1 MSRSKNITTLPKTP
15 RGQRVARALLLVPL
29 RILGWLTLAWLA
41 LAVALAGSDIG
52 RHELE
57 GELGKRLG
65 ALGSSVSIDGVH
77 IDWLGPGLRI
87 DGLRVHK
94 QGHEHMFLERVYVG
108 ASLRPNGSLRISHVD
123 VDQGRVLI
131 AEPAIADVR
140 ALLDDP
146 DGESG
151 ESGPLDLP
159 SIHVRGLQVDFRDP
173 AGAEHRLGVLDVS
186 MRGERNAPSRIGG
199 RFVLPKTPQATN
211 ATEIYIAG
219 LVSPA
224 GLLELNTISD
234 EVRLEEW
241 DFPGIEP
248 FDTLRKLS
256 PRGRITLFTRGS
268 VYLRGELDPRGELS
282 FRVRD
287 GALRVPGLD
296 HDVEDLQF
304 EFASR
309 FEPGEGQNFWTP
321 RAWRGSGKLNA
332 AWAEQTLQSGV
343 RIGADARPGLA
354 FESWIHAPGLH
365 VDAPA
370 LKALEG
376 PELLR
381 TLFAAVDPRG
391 HVNASVG
398 ITCEETVSP
407 GESILPKLELTVRV
421 ENDGALQ
428 GAYHGWPNPF
438 RPGIE
443 PMGFAMEAVCDD
455 VLVVFARTRRFPRRN
470 RLDVLWDGQHP
481 TGPVD
486 GLYQAWSNPV
496 DMPPFARGYGK
507 DETDLLLRV
516 PRIALDEDVERH
528 LPELWEIPELATVF
542 DDYGLEAG
550 TANATVHVSG
560 RREMVTP
567 AVRVDVEVRDVSAA
581 YHLYPLRTT
590 GLAGRIVVLEG
601 GFGQSSVAYDFTGDL
616 PSAERLDVS
625 GRLRMEQVS
634 PDSLVRAPRLDV
646 FQLGLEGL
654 DLQGED
660 VALLGEQIPELRE
673 SLEGYGATGRASV
686 GLSRH
691 SLDGGDYLTRIEVGT
706 EGGEVT
712 LRPSI
717 FPVQATDVRGR
728 VLIELLEPRV
738 AKVTETDEPAE
749 PSDDLAPAAAPP
761 LPRVVTRIA
770 PLLGRWPGRVPVS
783 LSATFGEEAEGRVLG
798 AAVSP
803 SNRELLGEVLLALD
817 QDPESWFS
825 DLEQVDL
832 QGATDFSY
840 TFRGD
845 PSGDASDVEQAYE
858 FRLREN
864 RLDQQIGIDLERLR
878 GTLRLADGAL
888 TGDTIDAQIGET
900 PIQLLDLRAERVGDA
915 LVAEADLVAR
925 GIPLRGPL
933 LGQMLEEESA
943 ELLSEEFGLRG
954 TIDVERG
961 HVRVKA
967 TEDGEPELVFSGEA
981 TVSDAFVAIGAPVSI
996 RSARVNLEELRV
1008 QGDEVRGW
1016 GRITDLYGQAV
1027 GRDLEQAE
1035 LWLSYHGTQLT
1046 LETLNSQFCRG
1057 RLTGIGADG
1066 TGRAPGPAFSVEL
1079 RSPYRFQ
1086 VGLSLE
1092 DIEVRQLLEGVFA
1105 SDIADRGYLDAQF
1118 SLRGELENL
1127 LEIEGSGYAAVNET
1141 VLWSVPVVRDLFSQL
1156 GFDETA
1162 IFDEMETAFRIAN
1175 GAVAMEGI
1183 YVHSPLLNLR
1193 GQGLLRFDGTLRH
1206 DLEVRYSLV
1215 DKFGPF
1221 SSLVYWLQNTL
1232 LAISIRGDMSRPK
1245 VVTRGVFSN
1254 PFRGADDDWR
1264 ALPYPGFSSLPSRF

>member
-1 MSRSKNITTLPKTP
+1 MSPSKDTSRSPRTP
-15 RGQRVARALLLVPL
+15 RAQRVARALLLTPL
-29 RILGWLTLAWLA
+29 RIVGWLTLAWLA
-41 LAVALAGSDIG
+41 LALTLAGTDIG
-52 RHELE
+52 RRELE
-57 GELGKRLG
+57 GELSKRLG

-77 IDWLGPGLRI
+77 IDWLGPGLRV

-94 QGHEHMFLERVYVG
+94 QGHEHLFLERVYVG
-108 ASLRPNGSLRISHVD
+108 ASLTSDGSVRISHVD

-140 ALLDDP
+140 ALLDGTDEENA
-146 DGESG
+146 G
-151 ESGPLDLP
+151 SGPLDLP
-159 SIHVRGLQVDFRDP
+159 AVHVRGLQVDFRDP

-199 RFVLPKTPQATN
+199 RFVLPKTRQATN
-211 ATEIYIAG
+211 PTEIFIAG

-234 EVRLEEW
+234 EVRLDQW
-241 DFPGIEP
+241 DFPRIEP
-248 FDTLRKLS
+248 FDTLRTLS
-256 PRGRITLFTRGS
+256 PRGRVTLFTRGS

-287 GALRVPGLD
+287 GALRVPALD
-296 HDVEDLQF
+296 HEVEDLQF

-309 FEPGEGQNFWTP
+309 FEPGDGQDFWTP
-321 RAWRGSGKLNA
+321 RAWRGSGRISA
-332 AWAEQTLQSGV
+332 SWAEQTLQAGV

-354 FESWIHAPGLH
+354 FESWVYAPGLH

-381 TLFAAVDPRG
+381 TLYSSVDPRG
-391 HVNASVG
+391 HANASVG
-398 ITCEETVSP
+398 ITCEDSLGP
-407 GESILPKLELTVRV
+407 GQSILPKLELTVRV

-438 RPGIE
+438 RPDVE
-443 PMGFAMEAVCDD
+443 PMGFPMEAVCDD
-455 VLVVFARTRRFPRRN
+455 VLVVFARTRRFPRRH
-470 RLDVLWDGQHP
+470 RLDVSWDGQHP

-507 DETDLLLRV
+507 DETDLLIRV
-516 PRIALDEDVERH
+516 PSIALDEEVERH

-550 TANATVHVSG
+550 TASATVHVSG

-567 AVRVDVEVRDVSAA
+567 AVRVDVAVRDVSAA

-590 GLAGRIVVLEG
+590 GLAGSVVVLEG
-601 GFGQSSVAYDFTGDL
+601 GYGQSSVAYDFTGDL

-625 GRLRMEQVS
+625 GRLRMEQVR

-646 FQLGLEGL
+646 FQLELEGL
-654 DLQGED
+654 DLEGED

-673 SLEGYGATGRASV
+673 SVEGYGATGRASV
-686 GLSRH
+686 RLDRH
-691 SLDGGDYLTRIEVGT
+691 SLDAGDYLTQIEIGT
-706 EGGEVT
+706 ESGEVT

-717 FPVQATDVRGR
+717 FPVRASDVRGR
-728 VLIELLEPRV
+728 VLIALVESRV
-738 AKVTETDEPAE
+738 ARAAE
-749 PSDDLAPAAAPP
+749 AGEAAEDLAPAEAPAP
-761 LPRVVTRIA
+761 PRVVTRIA

-783 LSATFGEEAEGRVLG
+783 LNATFGEESEGRVFG

-845 PSGDASDVEQAYE
+845 PSGDADQVEQAYA

-864 RLDQQIGIDLERLR
+864 RLDQQIGIDLERLS

-900 PIQLLDLRAERVGDA
+900 PVQLIGLRAERFGDA

-943 ELLSEEFGLRG
+943 ELLAEEFGLRG

-996 RSARVNLEELRV
+996 RSARVSLEELRV

-1105 SDIADRGYLDAQF
+1105 SEIADRGYLDAQF

-1127 LEIEGSGYAAVNET
+1127 LEIEGSGYAAVSET

-1162 IFDEMETAFRIAN
+1162 IFDEMESAFRIAN

-1193 GQGLLRFDGTLRH
+1193 GEGLLRFDGTLRH

>member
-1 MSRSKNITTLPKTP
+1 MSAVKNALAAPPPK
-15 RGQRVARALLLVPL
+15 RVNRLARALVVLPL

-41 LAVALAGSDIG
+41 LALTLAGSDFG
-52 RHELE
+52 QRELE
-57 GELGKRLG
+57 GELSKRLG
-65 ALGSSVSIDGVH
+65 ALGSSVDIDGVH
-77 IDWLGPGLRI
+77 VDWLGPGLRI
-87 DGLRVHK
+87 DGLRVHN
-94 QGHEHMFLERVYVG
+94 QGHEHLFLERVYVG
-108 ASLRPNGSLRISHVD
+108 ASLSLDGGLRLSHVD
-123 VDQGRVLI
+123 VDQGRLLI
-131 AEPAIADVR
+131 AEQAIADVR
-140 ALLDDP
+140 ALLD
-146 DGESG
+146 GESG
-151 ESGPLDLP
+151 ELDASGPLDLP
-159 SIHVRGLQVDFRDP
+159 SVHVRGLQVDFQDP
-173 AGAEHRLGVLDVS
+173 GGAEHRLGVLDFS
-186 MRGERNAPSRIGG
+186 MLGERNAPSRIGG
-199 RFVLPKTPQATN
+199 RFVLPKTPQAAN
-211 ATEIYIAG
+211 ATEIFIAG

-241 DFPGIEP
+241 DFPAIEP
-248 FDTLRKLS
+248 FEALRKLT
-256 PRGRITLFTRGS
+256 PRGRVTLFTRGS
-268 VYLRGELDPRGELS
+268 VYLRGELEPRGELS

-287 GALRVPGLD
+287 GALRVPGLE
-296 HDVEDLQF
+296 HDVSDLQF
-304 EFASR
+304 EFTSS
-309 FEPGEGQNFWTP
+309 FEPEVAQDFWTP
-321 RAWRGSGKLNA
+321 RAWQGSGRLSA
-332 AWAEQTLQSGV
+332 TWAEQTLQAGL

-365 VDAPA
+365 VDAEA

-381 TLFAAVDPRG
+381 TLYSSVDPRG
-391 HVNASVG
+391 HANASVG
-398 ITCEETVSP
+398 ITCDDTITP
-407 GESILPKLELTVRV
+407 GESLLPKLEVTVRV
-421 ENDGALQ
+421 ENEGPLR

-438 RPGIE
+438 RPGVE
-443 PMGFAMEAVCDD
+443 PMGFPMEAVCDD

-470 RLDVLWDGQHP
+470 RLDVRWDGGHA

-507 DETDLLLRV
+507 DETDLLIRV
-516 PRIALDEDVERH
+516 PSLALDEDVERH
-528 LPELWEIPELATVF
+528 LPELWEIPELANLY
-542 DDYGLEAG
+542 DDFGLEGGVAS
-550 TANATVHVSG
+550 ATVHISG
-560 RREMVTP
+560 RSELMIP

-581 YHLYPLRTT
+581 YHLFPLRTT
-590 GLAGRIVVLEG
+590 GLAGSVTVLEG
-601 GFGQSSVAYDFTGDL
+601 GYHQSSVAYEFVGELT
-616 PSAERLDVS
+616 SARRLGIA

-634 PDSLVRAPRLDV
+634 PESPLRAPRIDVLRLDV
-646 FQLGLEGL
+646 EGL
-654 DLQGED
+654 DLKGED
-660 VALLGEQIPELRE
+660 IARLGETVPELRE
-673 SLEGYGATGRASV
+673 ALDGYGATGRASV
-686 GLSRH
+686 ALSRQ
-691 SLDGGDYLTRIEVGT
+691 SIDAGDFRTSIEVAT
-706 EGGEVT
+706 EGGDVT
-712 LRPSI
+712 LLPKV
-717 FPVQATDVRGR
+717 FPVQASDVRGR
-728 VLIELLEPRV
+728 VLIELTESRPITAAKAGADETPTPTPPR
-738 AKVTETDEPAE
+738 A
-749 PSDDLAPAAAPP
+749 
-761 LPRVVTRIA
+761 VTRIA

-783 LSATFGEEAEGRVLG
+783 LSATFGSESEGRVLG

-803 SNRELLGEVLLALD
+803 ANRELLGQVLVALG

-845 PSGDASDVEQAYE
+845 PNGAVDEVEQTYA

-864 RLDQQIGIDLERLR
+864 RLDQQIGVDLERLR
-878 GTLRLADGAL
+878 GTLRLSEGAL
-888 TGDTIDAQIGET
+888 TGDEIDAQIGET

-967 TEDGEPELVFSGEA
+967 TDDGEPELVFSGEA

-996 RSARVNLEELRV
+996 RSARVHLEELRV

-1016 GRITDLYGQAV
+1016 GRIEDLYGQAV

-1057 RLTGIGADG
+1057 RLTGIGEDG

-1127 LEIEGSGYAAVNET
+1127 LDIEGSGYAAVSET

-1162 IFDEMETAFRIAN
+1162 IFDEMESAFRIAD

-1183 YVHSPLLNLR
+1183 YVHSPLLSLR
-1193 GQGLLRFDGTLRH
+1193 GAGLLRFDGTLRH

-1254 PFRGADDDWR
+1254 PFRGVDDDWR
-1264 ALPYPGFSSLPSRF
+1264 ALPYPGFSTLPSRF